1 MAVAF
6 TIGAM
11 SSPPLTPLAT
21 ATLAVGKPESVLQV
35 ECGEGDGVLFL
46 AREFPLAR
54 VRGVDVSAES
64 VRRATARIGLDPEGR
79 IAFKLG
85 GPRSL
90 PFPEDHFDLVA
101 VLDGRL
107 AVAETARVL
116 RPGGFLVIAY
126 SDRLHAP
133 SKLGARL
140 ASRRFRRAGFVP
152 VEAAEAGD
160 GSFSVARL
168 EAPGNGSFSE

>member
-1 MAVAF
+1 
-6 TIGAM
+6 M

-21 ATLAVGKPESVLQV
+21 ATLAVGRPESVLQV
-35 ECGEGDGVLFL
+35 ECGEGDGALFL
-46 AREFPLAR
+46 AREFPAAR
-54 VRGVDVSAES
+54 VRGVDVSAEA

-79 IAFKLG
+79 IAFKVG
-85 GPRSL
+85 GPRAL

-116 RPGGFLVIAY
+116 RPGGYLVIAY

-133 SKLGARL
+133 SRLGSRL
-140 ASRRFRRAGFVP
+140 GRWRFGRAGFVP
-152 VEAAEAGD
+152 VEADDAGD

-168 EAPGNGSFSE
+168 QGAGNAAISD

>member
-1 MAVAF
+1 MP
-6 TIGAM
+6 
-11 SSPPLTPLAT
+11 SLPLTPLAT
-21 ATLAVGKPESVLQV
+21 ATLAVGKPESVLQID
-35 ECGEGDGVLFL
+35 CGEGDGVLFL

-54 VRGVDVSAES
+54 VRGVDPAEDAI
-64 VRRATARIGLDPEGR
+64 RRATARIGLDPEGR

-85 GPRSL
+85 SPRSL

-133 SKLGARL
+133 SRFGARL
-140 ASRRFRRAGFVP
+140 GEWRFKRAGFVP
-152 VEAAEAGD
+152 VEANRAGD
-160 GSFSVARL
+160 GSFSVSRL
-168 EAPGNGSFSE
+168 GAPGNGSFSE

>member
-1 MAVAF
+1 
-6 TIGAM
+6 M

-21 ATLAVGKPESVLQV
+21 ATLAVGRPESVLQV
-35 ECGEGDGVLFL
+35 ECGEGEGALFL
-46 AREFPLAR
+46 AREFPRAR
-54 VRGVDVSAES
+54 VRGVDTSAEA

-85 GPRSL
+85 GPREL
-90 PFPEDHFDLVA
+90 PFPKDHFDLVA

-126 SDRLHAP
+126 SKRLHAP
-133 SKLGARL
+133 SKLGSRL
-140 ASRRFRRAGFVP
+140 GEWRFRRAGFVP
-152 VEAAEAGD
+152 VETGEAGD

-168 EAPGNGSFSE
+168 GSPGNGPFSE

>member
-1 MAVAF
+1 MP
-6 TIGAM
+6 
-11 SSPPLTPLAT
+11 SPPLTPLAT

-54 VRGVDVSAES
+54 VRGVDTSEEA

-79 IAFKLG
+79 IAFKVG
-85 GPRSL
+85 HPRDL

-126 SDRLHAP
+126 ADRLHAP
-133 SKLGARL
+133 SKFGSRL
-140 ASRRFRRAGFVP
+140 SERRFLRAGFDP
-152 VEAAEAGD
+152 FESDEAGD
-160 GSFSVARL
+160 GSFSVYRL
-168 EAPGNGSFSE
+168 SGSEYAAFSE